1 MSRTFAQI
9 NEPSYSSQY
18 IQNKKSRTFYRFNHC
33 QKKTSQI
40 QNPCYAIDYSQL
52 YINLYTKID
61 FANLDIP
68 IITYLDNGDHPVQ
81 ITTDVTPYLTYN
93 IDPSGNLFGNDCG
106 VNKYEKYTTCDLKY

>member
-1 MSRTFAQI
+1 
-9 NEPSYSSQY
+9 
-18 IQNKKSRTFYRFNHC
+18 
-33 QKKTSQI
+33 
-40 QNPCYAIDYSQL
+40 
-52 YINLYTKID
+52 
-61 FANLDIP
+61 LDIP